1 MVSSSRDTERS
12 QASDARVNVGACCRA
27 FFALVSSTVCTV
39 PKGDDAL
46 TNDHLPAFVIL
57 EKGLSAVIFLSWDP
71 PDVTGECSRLSLLHE
86 DRITLLLVG
95 TLGKTKSHH
104 RKNMVEELTRKGKV
118 FDMLNPD
125 VWVCFLNLPIPSS
138 LRMQQLR

>member
-1 MVSSSRDTERS
+1 M
-12 QASDARVNVGACCRA
+12 
-27 FFALVSSTVCTV
+27 
-39 PKGDDAL
+39 